1 MFIDKKDLGL
11 EHDENF
17 NGVQGLDCNFTI
29 SIEPIGNDGKPLAG
43 RLHTPLSDDIA
54 EKIKKEIINR
64 YKDDLETQL
73 LNGKTHV
80 IF

>member
-11 EHDENF
+11 ENDKNF
-17 NGVQGLDCNFTI
+17 TGVKGLRCNFTI
-29 SIEPIGNDGKPLAG
+29 AIEPIGNDGKPLAG
-43 RLHTPLSDDIA
+43 RQHTSLEPDIA
-54 EKIKKEIINR
+54 EKIKKEVINR

-73 LNGKTHV
+73 LNGEMHI